1 MSQVELNTEA
11 PDFALEDF
19 TGKEFKL
26 SDYRGKKH
34 ILLVLNRGFA

>member
-11 PDFALEDF
+11 LDFVLDDF
-19 TGKEFKL
+19 TGKEFRL
-26 SDYRGKKH
+26 TDYRGKKH